1 MSRRLTFPTQVSLAA
16 ADEHHPAPG
25 EGCLERLAI
34 HIADHQHGG
43 GSGVLD
49 DRGDETVAFREVEP
63 IESGKPDG
71 TVMTTERR
79 LLWVSHSTSGS
90 ASLTWI
96 PVFRSS
102 RLSSGIPISPE

>member
-1 MSRRLTFPTQVSLAA
+1 MSRCLAFLPQAALAA
-16 ADEHHPAPG
+16 AEEHHPTSG
-25 EGCLERLAI
+25 EGCLERLAV
-34 HIADHQHGG
+34 HVPDHQHGC

-49 DRGDETVAFREVEP
+49 DRGDEAVAFREVEP
-63 IESGKPDG
+63 IESGKSDG
-71 TVMTTERR
+71 TVGTFDRR
-79 LLWVSHSTSGS
+79 FLWVSHSASGS